1 MRSWIPNSITLGNL
15 LMGCLAIVLSTSPFN
30 NRLEL
35 GMTCIVI
42 AAVLDFFDG
51 LVARALGV
59 SSALGAQLDSLADVV
74 SFGVVPAI
82 WVSSLLPPDC
92 WCRFIPFIMALG
104 AAYRLARF
112 NLDTNAMEHFKGLPV
127 PASAMIW
134 IAIIGLHLHLVQTN
148 GVGLSSLTL
157 HGLSFITTGLM
168 VSTLPLL
175 NLKFKGWVWKG
186 QEIKWLLL
194 LSFIGVFTLVPLL
207 GYSLFLAILISMTI
221 YLILSISHYKK
232 FSS

>member
-1 MRSWIPNSITLGNL
+1 MRIWIPNSITLGNL
-15 LMGCLAIVLSTSPFN
+15 LMGCLAIVLSTSPITN
-30 NRLEL
+30 HLEL
-35 GMTCIVI
+35 GMTCVVI
-42 AAVLDFFDG
+42 AAIFDFFDG
-51 LVARALGV
+51 LVARALKV
-59 SSALGAQLDSLADVV
+59 SSDLGAQLDSLADVV

-82 WVSSLLPPDC
+82 WASSLLPQDE
-92 WCRFIPFIMALG
+92 WWRFIPFIMALG

-134 IAIIGLHLHLVQTN
+134 VAIIGLHLNLVQTN
-148 GVGLSSLTL
+148 GTGLSTTVLYS
-157 HGLSFITTGLM
+157 LSFITTALM

-175 NLKFKGWVWKG
+175 NLKFKGLVWKG
-186 QEIKWLLL
+186 QEVKWLLI
-194 LSFIGVFTLVPLL
+194 LSIIAVFTAVPLL
-207 GYSLFLAILISMTI
+207 GYSMFLAILISIAI